1 MKQEHSIFK
10 TAVQVSNQEDC
21 DVAREICE
29 RYELPMWKDVS
40 LAFDYV
46 DYEDDPTYLHYQSKE
61 GAGDDDNIGF
71 YVDNLDE
78 KDENDFNFISIEEF
92 KELCED
98 YNPQYK
104 SIDDILSTLKELNNI
119 LNNK

>member
-1 MKQEHSIFK
+1 MDKNHSIFK
-10 TAVQVSNQEDC
+10 AAVEVYNQEDC

-61 GAGDDDNIGF
+61 GAGDDDHIGF

-78 KDENDFNFISIEEF
+78 KDEDDFNFISIEEF

-98 YNPQYK
+98 YNPQFK
-104 SIDDILSTLKELNNI
+104 SVDDILAKLKELNNI

>member
-10 TAVQVSNQEDC
+10 AAVEVCNQEDC

-46 DYEDDPTYLHYQSKE
+46 DYEDDPTYLQYQKE
-61 GAGDDDNIGF
+61 HDDENYIGFFVDNIDG
-71 YVDNLDE
+71 E
-78 KDENDFNFISIEEF
+78 KNEDDFNFISIEEF